1 MSSDPSK
8 DSSGSAPVQSLP
20 TQIARLFIASQ
31 ESVAEAAH
39 IESSVIALDLPRP
52 ALETVFT
59 FHFKRSLAEVQDTD
73 KQPFLSYCRV
83 ASYSND
89 LRIMLFSFPVTK
101 SVRGKVT

>member
-8 DSSGSAPVQSLP
+8 DSSGGAPVQSLP

-52 ALETVFT
+52 ALETLFT

-73 KQPFLSYCRV
+73 KETAF
-83 ASYSND
+83 
-89 LRIMLFSFPVTK
+89 FFPTAMWHLILM
-101 SVRGKVT
+101 T